1 MKKLSTLLMSAVMA
15 LGISASAF
23 AAPVGVVNVN
33 AILNNY
39 PGITEIAQSVA
50 QEKARLQDEF
60 NKQSA
65 NMSDADKQAL
75 AQKLNQQLAEFE
87 QKKMTPVQKKI
98 NKTIL
103 SVAKAHD
110 IDSVVNMNAMVAG
123 GKDLTD
129 WCCKRKCYSEQ
140 LSRHHRDC
148 SIRSAGEG
156 SPAGRIQQA
165 IR

>member
-33 AILNNY
+33 AILNSY

-75 AQKLNQQLAEFE
+75 AQKLNQQLADFE
-87 QKKMTPVQKKI
+87 QKKITPVQKKI

-123 GKDLTD
+123 GKDLTEEVI
-129 WCCKRKCYSEQ
+129 KALK
-140 LSRHHRDC
+140 
-148 SIRSAGEG
+148 
-156 SPAGRIQQA
+156 
-165 IR
+165 

>member
-1 MKKLSTLLMSAVMA
+1 MKKISTLLMSAVMA

-123 GKDLTD
+123 GKDLTEEVI
-129 WCCKRKCYSEQ
+129 KALK
-140 LSRHHRDC
+140 
-148 SIRSAGEG
+148 
-156 SPAGRIQQA
+156 
-165 IR
+165 

>member
-33 AILNNY
+33 VILNNY

-75 AQKLNQQLAEFE
+75 AQKLNQQLADFE

-110 IDSVVNMNAMVAG
+110 VDSVVNMNAMVAG

-129 WCCKRKCYSEQ
+129 EVIKALK
-140 LSRHHRDC
+140 
-148 SIRSAGEG
+148 
-156 SPAGRIQQA
+156 
-165 IR
+165 

>member
-15 LGISASAF
+15 LGISVSAF

-75 AQKLNQQLAEFE
+75 AQKLNQQLADFE

-129 WCCKRKCYSEQ
+129 EVIKALK
-140 LSRHHRDC
+140 
-148 SIRSAGEG
+148 
-156 SPAGRIQQA
+156 
-165 IR
+165 

>member
-39 PGITEIAQSVA
+39 PGITEIAKSVA

-75 AQKLNQQLAEFE
+75 AQKLNQQLADFE

-129 WCCKRKCYSEQ
+129 EVIKALK
-140 LSRHHRDC
+140 
-148 SIRSAGEG
+148 
-156 SPAGRIQQA
+156 
-165 IR
+165 

>member
-15 LGISASAF
+15 LGISTSAF

-39 PGITEIAQSVA
+39 PGITELAQSVA

-75 AQKLNQQLAEFE
+75 AQKLNQQLADFE

-123 GKDLTD
+123 GKDLTEEVI
-129 WCCKRKCYSEQ
+129 KALK
-140 LSRHHRDC
+140 
-148 SIRSAGEG
+148 
-156 SPAGRIQQA
+156 
-165 IR
+165 

>member
-1 MKKLSTLLMSAVMA
+1 MKKLSTLLRSAVIA

-129 WCCKRKCYSEQ
+129 EVIKALK
-140 LSRHHRDC
+140 
-148 SIRSAGEG
+148 
-156 SPAGRIQQA
+156 
-165 IR
+165 

>member
-75 AQKLNQQLAEFE
+75 AQKLNQQLADFE
-87 QKKMTPVQKKI
+87 QKKMTPVQKKS

-129 WCCKRKCYSEQ
+129 EVIKALK
-140 LSRHHRDC
+140 
-148 SIRSAGEG
+148 
-156 SPAGRIQQA
+156 
-165 IR
+165 

>member
-1 MKKLSTLLMSAVMA
+1 MKKLTTLLMSAVMA

-129 WCCKRKCYSEQ
+129 EVIKALK
-140 LSRHHRDC
+140 
-148 SIRSAGEG
+148 
-156 SPAGRIQQA
+156 
-165 IR
+165 

>member
-65 NMSDADKQAL
+65 NMSDQDKQAL
-75 AQKLNQQLAEFE
+75 AQKLNQQLADFE

-98 NKTIL
+98 NKTIQIGR
-103 SVAKAHD
+103 AH
-110 IDSVVNMNAMVAG
+110 V
-123 GKDLTD
+123 
-129 WCCKRKCYSEQ
+129 
-140 LSRHHRDC
+140 
-148 SIRSAGEG
+148 
-156 SPAGRIQQA
+156 
-165 IR
+165 